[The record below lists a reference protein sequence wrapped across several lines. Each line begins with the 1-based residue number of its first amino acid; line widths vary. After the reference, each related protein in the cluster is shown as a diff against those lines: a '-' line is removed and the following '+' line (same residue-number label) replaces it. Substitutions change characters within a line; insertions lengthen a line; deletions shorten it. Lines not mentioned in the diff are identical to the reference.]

1 MQDYGKI
8 LVALEVFSS
17 SEVVLQRA
25 LKLAK
30 QAKDISLI
38 YVTLPQIYFEPYGAA
53 LGSDAVSGIRDQAI
67 AKLQEIALQYGIPA
81 AQIYTP
87 IGDPADEIHDMAE
100 QIKADLIVI
109 GTHGKSGLKLLLGST
124 ANAVL
129 HGVKCDV
136 LAVKV

>member
-8 LVALEVFSS
+8 LVAVEVFSS
-17 SEVVLQRA
+17 NEVVLKRA
-25 LKLAK
+25 IKLAK

-67 AKLQEIALQYGIPA
+67 AKLQEIALQHGIPA

-87 IGDPADEIHDMAE
+87 FGDPADEIHELAE
-100 QIKADLIVI
+100 KINADLIVI
-109 GTHGKSGLKLLLGST
+109 GTHGQSGLKLLLGST